1 MLARPRGLLQ
11 KLQENRGNDC
21 KRENGQPL
29 THLTLAGNKTLL
41 TGLYVAFTRETP
53 LDGEIKPLCLF
64 DAAAAPR
71 TNDCGVFLHLKVDN
85 RR

>member
-1 MLARPRGLLQ
+1 MFLLQ

-21 KRENGQPL
+21 KRENCQPL

-53 LDGEIKPLCLF
+53 LDGEIKPLC
-64 DAAAAPR
+64 DAAAPR